1 MRLSLT
7 SVGSPGAGPKKRE
20 SDAIIRPQASRERSF
35 AVELKHRP
43 KAKAM
48 SGCGAAPAGGRE
60 RATYLP
66 PRGGYMVGS
75 CPAAGDPMDARTL
88 YDDDI
93 VTWSEQQAAAL
104 RELAAKPELSNAVDW
119 ENLIEEVE
127 TLGRSE
133 WGGVASQI
141 RNALVH
147 VLKGFCDPNSPARWA
162 WSIETG
168 AFLDQARDDYRP
180 SMREKIDL
188 DALWRKAF
196 RSASRELLTYRR
208 RVPPG
213 IPEGCPFSL
222 DEILAKSFDYESAVR
237 RLYELLDAR
246 H

>member
-1 MRLSLT
+1 
-7 SVGSPGAGPKKRE
+7 
-20 SDAIIRPQASRERSF
+20 
-35 AVELKHRP
+35 
-43 KAKAM
+43 
-48 SGCGAAPAGGRE
+48 
-60 RATYLP
+60 
-66 PRGGYMVGS
+66 
-75 CPAAGDPMDARTL
+75 MDTATL

-93 VTWSEQQAAAL
+93 VTWAEQQAAAL

-147 VLKGFCDPNSPARWA
+147 ILKGFCDPGSLSRGA

-168 AFLDQARDDYRP
+168 GFLDQARSDYRP

-188 DALWRKAF
+188 DDLWRKAF
-196 RSASRELLTYRR
+196 RGASRELLTYKRR
-208 RVPPG
+208 IPPG
-213 IPEGCPFSL
+213 IPEGCPFTL
-222 DEILAKSFDYESAVR
+222 DEILSDSFEYETAVR